1 MVGCTIY
8 VLNLRDKAF
17 THNTYSWAVFDNDF
31 HLRIAIFVC
40 WIIEL
45 LEKACD
51 LIEVALML
59 ALNIMRIHN
68 NTYGGDFNCYDEKYD
83 DFESALWCVAA

>member
-1 MVGCTIY
+1 MC
-8 VLNLRDKAF
+8 R
-17 THNTYSWAVFDNDF
+17 
-31 HLRIAIFVC
+31 
-40 WIIEL
+40 IIEL

-51 LIEVALML
+51 LIEVALTL

-83 DFESALWCVAA
+83 DFESAL